1 MKKYKIKQPLPQFG
15 ENVAKVIEVPYEVV
29 KEIRADAFDDFAN
42 KLKEECRMH
51 YVDCEPYYGGIQ
63 DSILYE
69 DDIDEI
75 AEQLKEQ
82 KK

>member
-82 KK
+82 DK

>member
-75 AEQLKEQ
+75 AEELKEQ